1 MLASPL
7 ALTSRAVYVPNR
19 PADSRA
25 RVEPRTTATMRRRF
39 AAAAARRA
47 VSMARGALVGECRA
61 SRLAGT
67 STVALACAARSIAGA
82 SASPRARFAP
92 RARAPSVPFA
102 RRGLA
107 AVASPDTRAPP
118 AAVGNG
124 ATDVAFAD
132 LDLCAETLRA
142 LHEVKGF
149 ERATAVQGQTLP
161 HILGGADV
169 LARAKTDD
177 GAASFAF
184 ASARVVASSEDT
196 ASAFPGWHFGFVEAL
211 ALDDGYEPL
220 EEARVLKV
228 ATKAN
233 IAVLELGKRL
243 GDAARAN
250 DDAEASEA
258 LGAMRALELEDAFP
272 TQQQLM
278 GVLRNVED
286 GPPTVSEFLDVY
298 DAALDVDLDSENVW
312 PAPPPLRF

>member
-1 MLASPL
+1 MGPPSKEPVEAVVDPRAAPRQSLLEVTYEKLDAKGVGARGVNDLP
-7 ALTSRAVYVPNR
+7 SRVVLLCEN
-19 PADSRA
+19 DSRLESA
-25 RVEPRTTATMRRRF
+25 ETSGSFWPAVF
-39 AAAAARRA
+39 AAANAEP
-47 VSMARGALVGECRA
+47 GNKK
-61 SRLAGT
+61 
-67 STVALACAARSIAGA
+67 
-82 SASPRARFAP
+82 
-92 RARAPSVPFA
+92 PFA
-102 RRGLA
+102 Y
-107 AVASPDTRAPP
+107 T
-118 AAVGNG
+118 G
-124 ATDVAFAD
+124 ATAVYPDSSLVAIESTGGGI
-132 LDLCAETLRA
+132 LQVLRA
-142 LHEVKGF
+142 LEK
-149 ERATAVQGQTLP
+149 
-161 HILGGADV
+161 I

-177 GAASFAF
+177 GAASAPI
-184 ASARVVASSEDT
+184 ASARVVASSEDA

-233 IAVLELGKRL
+233 IAVLELGMRL

-250 DDAEASEA
+250 DDAAASET

-312 PAPPPLRF
+312 PPPPPLRF

>member
-1 MLASPL
+1 MGPASKEPVEAVVDPRAAPRPSL
-7 ALTSRAVYVPNR
+7 LEVTYEKLDAKGVGARGVNDLPSRVVLLCEN
-19 PADSRA
+19 DSRLESA
-25 RVEPRTTATMRRRF
+25 ETSGTFWPAVF
-39 AAAAARRA
+39 AAANAEP
-47 VSMARGALVGECRA
+47 GNKK
-61 SRLAGT
+61 
-67 STVALACAARSIAGA
+67 
-82 SASPRARFAP
+82 
-92 RARAPSVPFA
+92 PFA
-102 RRGLA
+102 YTGATAVYPDSTLVAIESTGGGILA
-107 AVASPDTRAPP
+107 A
-118 AAVGNG
+118 
-124 ATDVAFAD
+124 
-132 LDLCAETLRA
+132 LRA
-142 LHEVKGF
+142 LEK
-149 ERATAVQGQTLP
+149 
-161 HILGGADV
+161 I

-196 ASAFPGWHFGFVEAL
+196 ASAFPGWHFGFLEAL

-250 DDAEASEA
+250 DDAAASEA

>member
-1 MLASPL
+1 MGPASKEPVEAVVDPRAAPRPSL
-7 ALTSRAVYVPNR
+7 LEVTYEKRDATGVGARGVNDLPSRVVLLCEN
-19 PADSRA
+19 DSRLESA
-25 RVEPRTTATMRRRF
+25 ETSGTFWPAVF
-39 AAAAARRA
+39 AAANAEP
-47 VSMARGALVGECRA
+47 GNKK
-61 SRLAGT
+61 
-67 STVALACAARSIAGA
+67 
-82 SASPRARFAP
+82 
-92 RARAPSVPFA
+92 PFA
-102 RRGLA
+102 YTGATAVYPDSTLVAIESTGGGILA
-107 AVASPDTRAPP
+107 A
-118 AAVGNG
+118 
-124 ATDVAFAD
+124 
-132 LDLCAETLRA
+132 LRA
-142 LHEVKGF
+142 LEK
-149 ERATAVQGQTLP
+149 
-161 HILGGADV
+161 I

-233 IAVLELGKRL
+233 VAVVELGMRL
-243 GDAARAN
+243 GAAARAE
-250 DDAEASEA
+250 DDAAAAEA
-258 LGAMRALELEDAFP
+258 LGEMRALELEDAFP